1 MLITLTNNFHNTE
14 TVIRVLDGRVSHRA
28 GQRAWKNL
36 CGVKGCICGG
46 ILGQR
51 GGQRH
56 NGFEVQIEPD
66 FEFGGDRV
74 GNHSA
79 KVEIRDDL

>member
-14 TVIRVLDGRVSHRA
+14 TAILVINGKVSHRA
-28 GQRAWKNL
+28 GLRAWNNL
-36 CGVKGCICGG
+36 CGAKGCICGG

-51 GGQRH
+51 GGQRY

-66 FEFGGDRV
+66 FSNGGDRP

-79 KVEIRDDL
+79 IVEIRDDL